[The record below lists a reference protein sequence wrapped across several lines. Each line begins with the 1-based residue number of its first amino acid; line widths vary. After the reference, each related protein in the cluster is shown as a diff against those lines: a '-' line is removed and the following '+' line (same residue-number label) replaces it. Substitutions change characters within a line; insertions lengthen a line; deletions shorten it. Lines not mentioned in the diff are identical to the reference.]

1 MKVAIVHD
9 WLDTCGGAEL
19 VLAQLLLCYPTADIV
34 TLVDFMPSGERD
46 FLRGHKITTSFIQ
59 RLPGA
64 RRFFR
69 HCLPLMPRAIESL
82 DVSQYELVISSSWAF
97 AKAVKICPGQVHVSY
112 VHTPIRYAWDQ
123 QELYLQQAISREP
136 MRKLARYFLARLR
149 RWDIKTAGRGGQLVA
164 NSRFIAERIQ
174 QCWHRDSIVLN
185 PPVALNDFTCTEVK
199 EDFYVTVSRLVHYKA
214 VETLV
219 EAFNLMP
226 DKRLVVIGDGPMFSR
241 LQAMARPNVELL
253 GYQAR
258 EVVVDYLQR
267 ARAFVF
273 AAHEDFGIVLVE
285 AQACGT
291 PVIAYGQGGALDSV
305 IPHEN
310 TRALDGDCAPT
321 GLFFDQQTPASVHAA
336 VERFEALGEG
346 ISPRACAANAARFT
360 PEIFRREFMAIVERA
375 LEASSGLFAGH
386 QDKLH
391 RRDSLLDP
399 VDEPWSAEE

>member
-1 MKVAIVHD
+1 MRVAVIHD

-19 VLAQLLLCYPTADIV
+19 VLEQLLLCYPEADIF
-34 TLVDFMPSGERD
+34 TLVDFMPEGERG

-64 RRFFR
+64 RRYFR
-69 HCLPLMPRAIESL
+69 HFLPLMPRAIEAL
-82 DVSQYELVISSSWAF
+82 DVSQYDLVISSSWAF
-97 AKAVKICPGQVHVSY
+97 AKGVKISLGQAHVSY

-136 MRKLARYFLARLR
+136 LRKLARFFLARLR
-149 RWDIKTAGRGGQLVA
+149 RWDIKTAGCGGQLVA
-164 NSRFIAERIQ
+164 NSRFITERIQ
-174 QCWHRDSIVLN
+174 QCWQRDSIVLN
-185 PPVALNDFTCTEVK
+185 PPVTVDDFTCTEVK
-199 EDFYVTVSRLVHYKA
+199 DDFYVTVSRLVHYKA

-226 DKRLVVIGDGPMFSR
+226 DKHLVVIGDGPMFSR
-241 LQAMARPNVELL
+241 LQAMAGPNVELL
-253 GYQAR
+253 GYQSR
-258 EVVVDYLQR
+258 EVVIDHLQR

-305 IPHEN
+305 IPYEN
-310 TRALDGDCAPT
+310 TGVLDGACAPT
-321 GLFFDQQTPASVHAA
+321 GLFFDQQTPASVVVA

-346 ISPRACAANAARFT
+346 ISPRACAANAARFA

-375 LEASSGLFAGH
+375 LGASDGLFALH
-386 QDKLH
+386 RDKLH
-391 RRDSLLDP
+391 SRDSLIDP
-399 VDEPWSAEE
+399 IDESWSAEE

>member
-9 WLDTCGGAEL
+9 WLDTRGGAEL
-19 VLAQLLLCYPTADIV
+19 VLEQLLQCYPEADIF
-34 TLVDFMPSGERD
+34 TLVDFMSQSERS

-64 RRFFR
+64 RRYFR
-69 HCLPLMPRAIESL
+69 HCLPLMPRAIEAL
-82 DVSQYELVISSSWAF
+82 DVSQYDLVISSSWAF
-97 AKAVKICPGQVHVSY
+97 AKGIKTQAGQAHVSY

-123 QELYLQQAISREP
+123 QELYLQQAISSEP
-136 MRKLARYFLARLR
+136 LRKLARFFLARLR
-149 RWDIKTAGRGGQLVA
+149 RWDVKTAGRGGRLVA
-164 NSRFIAERIQ
+164 NSHFIAERIN
-174 QCWHRDSIVLN
+174 QCWQRDSIVLN
-185 PPVALNDFTCTEVK
+185 PPVALADFTCTETK

-241 LQAMARPNVELL
+241 LQAMAGPNVELL
-253 GYQAR
+253 GYQPR
-258 EVVVDYLQR
+258 EVVVDQLQR

-305 IPHEN
+305 IPYEN
-310 TRALDGDCAPT
+310 IGAVDGGCSPT
-321 GLFFDQQTPASVHAA
+321 GLFFDQQTPDSVVAA
-336 VERFEALGEG
+336 VERFEALDEG
-346 ISPRACAANAARFT
+346 ISAGACETNAARFA
-360 PEIFRREFMAIVERA
+360 PDKFRREFMAIVERA
-375 LEASSGLFAGH
+375 LEASGGL
-386 QDKLH
+386 
-391 RRDSLLDP
+391 
-399 VDEPWSAEE
+399 

>member
-9 WLDTCGGAEL
+9 WLDTRGGAEL
-19 VLAQLLLCYPTADIV
+19 VLEQLLQCYPEADIFA
-34 TLVDFMPSGERD
+34 LVDFMREGERS

-59 RLPGA
+59 RLPSA
-64 RRFFR
+64 RRYFR
-69 HCLPLMPRAIESL
+69 HCLPLMPRATESL
-82 DVSQYELVISSSWAF
+82 DVSQYDLVISSSWAF
-97 AKAVKICPGQVHVSY
+97 AKAVKVRPGQAHVSY

-123 QELYLQQAISREP
+123 QELYLQQAISFEP
-136 MRKLARYFLARLR
+136 LRKLARFFLARLR
-149 RWDIKTAGRGGQLVA
+149 RWDIKTAGRGGRLVA
-164 NSRFIAERIQ
+164 NSHFIAERIQ
-174 QCWHRDSIVLN
+174 QCWQRDSIVLN
-185 PPVALNDFTCTEVK
+185 PPVAVDDFTCTEVK

-241 LQAMARPNVELL
+241 LQAMAGPNVELL
-253 GYQAR
+253 GYQSR

-305 IPHEN
+305 IPYED
-310 TRALDGDCAPT
+310 TGASEGACSPT
-321 GLFFDQQTPASVHAA
+321 GLFFDQQTPDSVVGA
-336 VERFEALGEG
+336 VEGFEALDEG
-346 ISPRACAANAARFT
+346 VSARACAANAARFA
-360 PEIFRREFMAIVERA
+360 PDKFRREFMAIVEQA
-375 LEASSGLFAGH
+375 LEASA
-386 QDKLH
+386 DC
-391 RRDSLLDP
+391 
-399 VDEPWSAEE
+399 

>member
-9 WLDTCGGAEL
+9 WLDTRGGAEL
-19 VLAQLLLCYPTADIV
+19 VLEQLLLCYPEADIFS
-34 TLVDFMPSGERD
+34 LVDFMPEGERD

-64 RRFFR
+64 RRYFR
-69 HCLPLMPRAIESL
+69 HCLPLMPRAIEAL
-82 DVSQYELVISSSWAF
+82 DVSQYDLVICSSWAF
-97 AKAVKICPGQVHVSY
+97 AKGVKVCPGQAHVSY

-136 MRKLARYFLARLR
+136 LRKLARFFLARLR
-149 RWDIKTAGRGGQLVA
+149 RWDIKTAGRGGCLVA
-164 NSRFIAERIQ
+164 NSRFIAERIK
-174 QCWHRDSIVLN
+174 QCWQRDSIVLN
-185 PPVALNDFTCTEVK
+185 PPVALDDFTCTEVK

-241 LQAMARPNVELL
+241 LQAMAGPNVELL

-258 EVVVDYLQR
+258 EVVVDHLQR

-273 AAHEDFGIVLVE
+273 AAHEDFGIVAVE

-305 IPHEN
+305 IPYED
-310 TRALDGDCAPT
+310 TGTLDDVCSPT
-321 GLFFDQQTPASVHAA
+321 GLFFDQQTPASVVGA
-336 VERFEALGEG
+336 VERFEALDEG
-346 ISPRACAANAARFT
+346 ISARACAANAARFA
-360 PEIFRREFMAIVERA
+360 PEKFRREFMAIVGRA
-375 LEASSGLFAGH
+375 LEACGGLFELH
-386 QDKLH
+386 KDKLH
-391 RRDSLLDP
+391 SRDSLIDP
-399 VDEPWSAEE
+399 IDEPWSAGE

>member
-1 MKVAIVHD
+1 MKIAIVHD

-19 VLAQLLLCYPTADIV
+19 VLEQLLQCYPEADV
-34 TLVDFMPSGERD
+34 FTLVDFMSEEEPG
-46 FLRGHKITTSFIQ
+46 FLKGRKVTTSFIQ

-64 RRFFR
+64 RRYFR
-69 HCLPLMPRAIESL
+69 HYLPLMPRAIEGL
-82 DVSQYELVISSSWAF
+82 DVSEYDLVISSSWAF
-97 AKAVKICPGQVHVSY
+97 AKGVKCRPGQTHVSY

-136 MRKLARYFLARLR
+136 FRKLARYLLSRLR
-149 RWDIKTAGRGGQLVA
+149 RWDIKTSGRGGRLVA
-164 NSRFIAERIQ
+164 NSHFIAERIQ
-174 QCWHRDSIVLN
+174 QCWQRQSVVLN
-185 PPVALNDFTCTEVK
+185 PPVAVDDFTCTEIK

-241 LQAMARPNVELL
+241 LQAMAGPNVELL
-253 GYQAR
+253 GYQSR
-258 EVVVDYLQR
+258 EVVIDHLQR

-305 IPHEN
+305 IPY
-310 TRALDGDCAPT
+310 TSADATDTDYSPT
-321 GLFFDQQTPASVHAA
+321 GLFFDQQTAASVVAA
-336 VERFEALGEG
+336 VERFEALEEC
-346 ISPRACAANAARFT
+346 ISLQNCAANAARFA
-360 PEIFRREFMAIVERA
+360 PEHFRHEFMAIVDQTIENNA
-375 LEASSGLFAGH
+375 T
-386 QDKLH
+386 
-391 RRDSLLDP
+391 
-399 VDEPWSAEE
+399 